1 MILVSFGRYLAKEMY
16 LVVEITIL
24 IIGFLLGDLF
34 HANLIGLFNSSVY
47 YIWHRLKNVIQKE
60 QEVSY
65 DNSIAFSSV
74 FICMK

>member
-47 YIWHRLKNVIQKE
+47 YI
-60 QEVSY
+60 
-65 DNSIAFSSV
+65 
-74 FICMK
+74 